1 MLGYDE
7 NQHYGVKLWSKYY
20 LKSPNMKMT
29 PEWKARIESTEHN
42 EQENTSQYCN
52 VSQMNLAIVGNLW
65 FMVQFSA

>member
-1 MLGYDE
+1 MKI
-7 NQHYGVKLWSKYY
+7 NIMVWNYGPNTRY